1 MMLRTSLRLLGAIS
15 LAASPAMAQE
25 RKVEVTPY
33 LGVDQAVLAPLKGGG
48 DVLTYT
54 NVTAGLTAQVQTR
67 RVEAVADVQ
76 YNHSFGWGR
85 EASDQDVISGI
96 VSGQYLVSHGLTLNA
111 GALATR
117 IRTDGLSGAVTLN
130 DSQTSQVYAGY
141 VGPSYAS
148 SFGDIDVTASY
159 RLGYARVDEDVNA
172 DFAGAPN
179 VGSFADSISH
189 SLAGSVGVAPGVWL
203 PLGRPAA
210 SPSPS

>member
-1 MMLRTSLRLLGAIS
+1 MMLRTSLGLLGA
-15 LAASPAMAQE
+15 LTLTASPVMAQE

-33 LGVDQAVLAPLKGGG
+33 LGVDQTVLVPLKGGG

-54 NVTAGLTAQVQTR
+54 NVTAGLTAQLQTR

-117 IRTDGLSGAVTLN
+117 IRTDGLSGAVFGLGKIAGLKG
-130 DSQTSQVYAGY
+130 SQDAAG
-141 VGPSYAS
+141 GL
-148 SFGDIDVTASY
+148 FGLAV
-159 RLGYARVDEDVNA
+159 E
-172 DFAGAPN
+172 
-179 VGSFADSISH
+179 ADS
-189 SLAGSVGVAPGVWL
+189 
-203 PLGRPAA
+203 GRIGARRRPR
-210 SPSPS
+210 